1 MLDKIKTIIENN
13 DQFPFQIIISIKK
26 NVPNVER
33 HPKKPLK
40 TPQDNRNRLLR
51 NRLQQQQQNLKKR
64 A

>member
-13 DQFPFQIIISIKK
+13 DQFPFQIIISNLK

-33 HPKKPLK
+33 HLKKPLK

-51 NRLQQQQQNLKKR
+51 HRLQQQQQNIKKR